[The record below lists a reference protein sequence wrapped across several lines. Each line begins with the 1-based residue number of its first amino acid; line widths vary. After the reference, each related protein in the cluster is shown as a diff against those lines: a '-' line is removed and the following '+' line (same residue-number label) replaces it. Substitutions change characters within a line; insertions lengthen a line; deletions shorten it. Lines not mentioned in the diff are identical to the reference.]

1 MPDTSEMVMD
11 VTPLLGLEATWVRS
25 VVGQL
30 QFLATM
36 VRYDISHAVSRL
48 SQYSHTPTE
57 GSRKALCRILGYLMT
72 TVEFRIEGRVHGP
85 SDHIAIYSDSDHA
98 SDKKTDTRSQTGT
111 ITL

>member
-11 VTPLLGLEATWVRS
+11 VTPLLGLEVTWVRS

-72 TVEFRIEGRVHGP
+72 TVEYMDRV
-85 SDHIAIYSDSDHA
+85 
-98 SDKKTDTRSQTGT
+98 
-111 ITL
+111 ITLQYTQTRTMQVTKRLTHGAKQEL